1 MSEKRRDN
9 KGRILKTGESQK
21 KNGQYIYQYTNSFGE
36 RKVIYSW
43 KLVTTD
49 KVPAGKR
56 EDVSLREKIKE
67 IERKLEQELIITGQ
81 NMTVLQ
87 LVQKYIG
94 QKTGVKDNTRNNYNF
109 VINIIKKEPFGQL
122 KINEVKKSDAKAWLI
137 KLQQVDGRGY
147 STIHSVRGV
156 VRPAFQMAVDDDIL
170 LKNPFEFQLA
180 TVVVNDSVTR
190 DAITRKQ
197 QKKFL
202 EFIKNDKH
210 FSRYYEGIYIL
221 FHTGMRISEF
231 VGLTLSD
238 INLRDRTITIDHQLQ
253 RNSQMVYKVINTKT
267 TAGER
272 TIPMTDDVYECFQRI
287 LKNRRPP
294 KVEPMIDGY
303 SGFLCFDKDG
313 KPMVA
318 MHWEKYFQHAVDK
331 YNSIYRV
338 QLPKI
343 TPHVCRHTY
352 CSNMAKS
359 GMNPKV
365 LQYLMGHSDISVTL
379 NTYTHLKLDD
389 AREEVEKLA
398 KKQAEAENEFRQL
411 GMKENKVKFKKMG

>member
-1 MSEKRRDN
+1 MGNIISTELLKIKRYSVVKAGLVMMSLSVLMSCFYSTASTN
-9 KGRILKTGESQK
+9 KVWDF
-21 KNGQYIYQYTNSFGE
+21 QYFIQQ
-36 RKVIYSW
+36 VIISNCTLFFPIIIT
-43 KLVTTD
+43 LVAVYIISRETTD
-49 KVPAGKR
+49 DTLKSILTVPI
-56 EDVSLREKIKE
+56 S
-67 IERKLEQELIITGQ
+67 
-81 NMTVLQ
+81 
-87 LVQKYIG
+87 Y
-94 QKTGVKDNTRNNYNF
+94 
-109 VINIIKKEPFGQL
+109 NIIKKEPFGQL

-272 TIPMTDDVYECFQRI
+272 TIPMTDDVYECFKKIVEMR
-287 LKNRRPP
+287 KKV
-294 KVEPMIDGY
+294 KVEPVIDGKL
-303 SGFLCFDKDG
+303 GFLYLDKNN

-318 MHWEKYFQHAVDK
+318 LHWEKYFQHIREK
-331 YNSIYRV
+331 YNRIYKE
-338 QLPKI
+338 QMPII

-359 GMNPKV
+359 GMNPKT

-379 NTYTHLKLDD
+379 NTYTHLKFED
-389 AREEVEKLA
+389 ARAEVKRITKL
-398 KKQAEAENEFRQL
+398 N
-411 GMKENKVKFKKMG
+411 

>member
-109 VINIIKKEPFGQL
+109 VINIIK
-122 KINEVKKSDAKAWLI
+122 NEVKKSDAKAWLI

-253 RNSQMVYKVINTKT
+253 RNSQMVYKVINT
-267 TAGER
+267 
-272 TIPMTDDVYECFQRI
+272 MTDDVYECFKKIVEMR
-287 LKNRRPP
+287 K
-294 KVEPMIDGY
+294 KVKAEPVIDGKL
-303 SGFLCFDKDG
+303 GFLYLDKNN

-318 MHWEKYFQHAVDK
+318 LHWEKYFQHIREK
-331 YNSIYRV
+331 YNRIYKE
-338 QLPKI
+338 QMPII

-359 GMNPKV
+359 GMNPKT

-379 NTYTHLKLDD
+379 NTYTHLKFED
-389 AREEVEKLA
+389 ARAEVKRITKL
-398 KKQAEAENEFRQL
+398 N
-411 GMKENKVKFKKMG
+411 